1 MSDVPNLTATDDD
14 IEGVGPEA
22 LRAYR
27 RELNEQ
33 ARRGEKRT
41 RVVAVRFTEAE
52 YREVERTALADNYR
66 QLGAWIRE
74 RPVKLFVNVTRKR
87 RSAERRER
95 GQQEDRTAEMPADDA
110 GGSVAGV
117 LSVEQWQLV
126 HDLRVELSKVGNNVN
141 QVARALNTAESAPRS
156 EGQWRK
162 ALEVT
167 NERMDATRG
176 EVARLYE
183 LLARLEE
190 RQR

>member
-1 MSDVPNLTATDDD
+1 MSDVPNQVDADD
-14 IEGVGPEA
+14 GVTPEA
-22 LRAYR
+22 LRVYR
-27 RELNEQ
+27 RELNEK

-52 YREVERTALADNYR
+52 YREVERTALEDNYR

-74 RPVKLFVNVTRKR
+74 QPVKLFVGVVRKR

-95 GQQEDRTAEMPADDA
+95 GQQVDAMAAAEMPAESA
-110 GGSVAGV
+110 GGSTAAGV

-141 QVARALNTAESAPRS
+141 QLARALNGEAKPMDDQRYA
-156 EGQWRK
+156 K

-167 NERMDATRG
+167 NGQLDATRG

-190 RQR
+190 RQQ

>member
-1 MSDVPNLTATDDD
+1 MSDVPSHAAADDD
-14 IEGVGPEA
+14 AEGVGPEA
-22 LRAYR
+22 VRAYR
-27 RELNEQ
+27 RELNEL

-52 YREVERTALADNYR
+52 YREVERTALEENYR

-74 RPVKLFVNVTRKR
+74 RPVKLLVSVTRKR

-95 GQQEDRTAEMPADDA
+95 GQQEDTPAAESA
-110 GGSVAGV
+110 GGSTAGV

-126 HDLRVELSKVGNNVN
+126 HDLRVGLSRVGNNVN
-141 QVARALNTAESAPRS
+141 QVARALNSAESAPRS
-156 EGQWRK
+156 DGQWRK

-183 LLARLEE
+183 LLSRLEE
-190 RQR
+190 RR